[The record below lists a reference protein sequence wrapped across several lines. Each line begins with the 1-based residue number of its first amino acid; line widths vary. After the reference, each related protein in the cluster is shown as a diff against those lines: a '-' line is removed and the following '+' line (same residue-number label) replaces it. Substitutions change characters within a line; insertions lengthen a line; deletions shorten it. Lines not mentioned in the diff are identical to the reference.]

1 LQILWHTASA
11 SLKKFRVG
19 QSPAR
24 KSSQGD
30 TTDMF
35 RKIIL
40 MITAAMLS
48 NLFLCCLAAGEV
60 KRLKGQ
66 TIYVPSYSNIIS
78 ESYRVVLR
86 ANLIVHNTDPTQSI
100 TLIRIDR
107 YDTNGKLVEKYL
119 AQPLELGPLA
129 ATRLTIKKL
138 EQGDEGAGAN
148 FLVQWRAQELV
159 TEPII
164 ESIMVG
170 SLGTQGH
177 SFSSQGRVIHED

>member
-1 LQILWHTASA
+1 MN
-11 SLKKFRVG
+11 R
-19 QSPAR
+19 
-24 KSSQGD
+24 
-30 TTDMF
+30 F
-35 RKIIL
+35 RKIML
-40 MITAAMLS
+40 TITPAVISL
-48 NLFLCCLAAGEV
+48 LFLYGFAAAKV
-60 KRLKGQ
+60 KLVKGQ

-86 ANLIVHNTDPTQSI
+86 GNLIIHNTDPNQSI
-100 TLIRIDR
+100 TIVRIDH

-119 AQPLELGPLA
+119 TQPLELGPLA

-148 FLVQWRAQELV
+148 FMVQWRAQDMV

-177 SFSSQGRVIHED
+177 SFSSQGRVIHEE